1 MTMDLLSSL
10 NLEMMRYYH
19 NDPKR
24 IQHFT
29 KVHAYAKYIG
39 TQEGL
44 TSDTL
49 FTLEA
54 AALVHDIGIKSA
66 EEKYGKCKKNYRN
79 WKVPQSRDNY

>member
-49 FTLEA
+49 FTLSVITTHIRMLTVSITA
-54 AALVHDIGIKSA
+54 F
-66 EEKYGKCKKNYRN
+66 C
-79 WKVPQSRDNY
+79 